1 MSIEEIIIDK
11 VRILPPDK
19 QQEALN
25 FVEFL
30 LAKMQKQE
38 LSPQE
43 IKSGVSALTLAQEY
57 IGCVEAPS
65 DLSTN
70 KDYMDG
76 YGSS

>member
-1 MSIEEIIIDK
+1 MSIEEIIINK

-19 QQEALN
+19 QQEALD

-30 LAKMQKQE
+30 LAKIQKQE
-38 LSPQE
+38 LSAQE

-57 IGCVEAPS
+57 IGCVEAAS

-70 KDYMDG
+70 KNYIDA
-76 YGSS
+76 YGS

>member
-1 MSIEEIIIDK
+1 MSIEENIIHK
-11 VRILPPDK
+11 VRILPLDK
-19 QQEALN
+19 QQGVLD

-30 LAKMQKQE
+30 LAKIQKQE
-38 LSPQE
+38 LSAQE

-57 IGCVEAPS
+57 IGCVEAAS

-76 YGSS
+76 YGS

>member
-1 MSIEEIIIDK
+1 MSIEEIILGK

-19 QQEALN
+19 QQEALD

-30 LAKMQKQE
+30 LAKIQKQE
-38 LSPQE
+38 LSSQE
-43 IKSGVSALTLAQEY
+43 KNLGVSALTLAKKY
-57 IGCVEAPS
+57 IGCVETAS

-76 YGSS
+76 YGS

>member
-19 QQEALN
+19 QQEALD

-38 LSPQE
+38 FSAEE
-43 IKSGVSALTLAQEY
+43 IKSGVSALTLTQEY
-57 IGCVEAPS
+57 I
-65 DLSTN
+65 L
-70 KDYMDG
+70 
-76 YGSS
+76 

>member
-19 QQEALN
+19 QQEALD

-30 LAKMQKQE
+30 LAKIQKQE
-38 LSPQE
+38 LSSQE
-43 IKSGVSALTLAQEY
+43 KNLGVSALTLAQEY
-57 IGCVEAPS
+57 IGCVEAAS

-76 YGSS
+76 YGS

>member
-19 QQEALN
+19 QKEALY

-38 LSPQE
+38 LS
-43 IKSGVSALTLAQEY
+43 A
-57 IGCVEAPS
+57 
-65 DLSTN
+65 
-70 KDYMDG
+70 
-76 YGSS
+76 